1 MVVLD
6 TATLLYWTL
15 WEEELSS
22 QANLTIKKSAQVVV
36 SAISLWEIGIKVK
49 KQKLTLPR
57 PFEVYV
63 DTLKAASSLTFLA
76 VDVDIWVENVNLVWN
91 HKDPADRTIVATAKR
106 LGCPL
111 ITPDQAIRAF
121 YADAIW

>member
-1 MVVLD
+1 M
-6 TATLLYWTL
+6 
-15 WEEELSS
+15 
-22 QANLTIKKSAQVVV
+22 IKQSDQVVV

-63 DTLKAASSLTFLA
+63 DTLRAATALTFLA
-76 VDVDIWVENVNLVWN
+76 VDVDIWVENVNLAWE

-111 ITPDQAIRAF
+111 ITPDQAIRDF
-121 YADAIW
+121 YSDAIW